1 MTKAIPTDVLLNG
14 VAPNDAQDLAGLPG
28 DAPPRAAEHG
38 FGQAGAQAAQD
49 RPEVPHRNPTAASAS
64 RAPTPMDVAVGCRIG
79 ELRRRA
85 GLTQREVS
93 QRVGVTPAQFFR
105 YERGLARISTGRLMR
120 ICEALN
126 IPLEAFMELGGPRR
140 ETHASAETEFQA
152 LLAAYRNIPH
162 EAQRLALLTIA
173 RSMAQNGFAK
183 PDDRP

>member
-1 MTKAIPTDVLLNG
+1 MTKAFPNDVLLGGTAPSEAPDLSG
-14 VAPNDAQDLAGLPG
+14 VPDAAPLSAGP
-28 DAPPRAAEHG
+28 A
-38 FGQAGAQAAQD
+38 FAQAAAQVAPD
-49 RPEVPHRNPTAASAS
+49 RPEVPHRAPSSASAS
-64 RAPTPMDVAVGCRIG
+64 RAPTPVDVAVGCRIG

-93 QRVGVTPAQFFR
+93 HRVGVTPAQFFR

-152 LLAAYRNIPH
+152 LLAAYRNIPN

-173 RSMAQNGFAK
+173 RSMAQNGYSK